1 MVCPVHS
8 DSGCARNND
17 RTKNKFVFLPDLKS
31 CWGMLV
37 VDSLFVCR
45 ETKSQLIK
53 CFYWLYCLDCPS
65 YAVYFLDY
73 SFHLLFCSYFARHY
87 SSFADCGV
95 PHRVKKFNLLL
106 YPTACVWILLL
117 GTLKR
122 ICFTDFYPYEMMK
135 WVYYVHV
142 WISLQILLLPAQL

>member
-37 VDSLFVCR
+37 LDSLFVCR

-53 CFYWLYCLDCPS
+53 CFTGFTASIAQAMLFT
-65 YAVYFLDY
+65 FLIIV
-73 SFHLLFCSYFARHY
+73 FICYFARHY

-95 PHRVKKFNLLL
+95 PHQVKKFNLLF